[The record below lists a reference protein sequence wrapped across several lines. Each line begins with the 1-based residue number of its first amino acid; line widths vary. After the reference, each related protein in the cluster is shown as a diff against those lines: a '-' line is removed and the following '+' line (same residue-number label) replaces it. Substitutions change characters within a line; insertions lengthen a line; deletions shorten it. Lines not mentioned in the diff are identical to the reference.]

1 MGFVEGGMAHG
12 CMAVTKSGGL
22 GTATRSYVPWSFAPG
37 GPREPARIAVSI
49 GDPAGVGAEIA
60 LKALADREL
69 LDVAEWVVIGDHAAL
84 EAAVAGYRENVDPR
98 IRFVMAARLDPAK
111 PIASVNCPLSTAL
124 PRSSTSAGPPRCA
137 LPARRTPWSR
147 TVE

>member
-1 MGFVEGGMAHG
+1 MVGGEGG
-12 CMAVTKSGGL
+12 CD
-22 GTATRSYVPWSFAPG
+22 
-37 GPREPARIAVSI
+37 

-98 IRFVMAARLDPAK
+98 IRFVMAGALDPAK
-111 PIASVNCPLSTAL
+111 PIRIVVVNGNVTLTGVVDSKMD
-124 PRSSTSAGPPRCA
+124 RDIAGIRA
-137 LPARRTPWSR
+137 N
-147 TVE
+147 TVPGVFKVVNDLQVAAPQTGK